1 MIITGVVLAALLN
14 TANAQFAIENNSKLG
29 AKVENVS
36 ETTKRF
42 LLDFGSDANA
52 GESIQVKGLYARAYT
67 ETGESVSVDLSRGKC
82 ESLNGFGNPLILN
95 DVPAIATAYGTER
108 PIVGL
113 IGIDGTDRAF
123 GMLPGSANKN
133 VELAVVFSLR
143 GCNLSL
149 IHI

>member
-52 GESIQVKGLYARAYT
+52 GESIQVKGLVCKSLYGNRRVCLCRF
-67 ETGESVSVDLSRGKC
+67 EQGKMR
-82 ESLNGFGNPLILN
+82 EFEWLRQS
-95 DVPAIATAYGTER
+95 
-108 PIVGL
+108 
-113 IGIDGTDRAF
+113 ID
-123 GMLPGSANKN
+123 S
-133 VELAVVFSLR
+133 E
-143 GCNLSL
+143 
-149 IHI
+149 

>member
-52 GESIQVKGLYARAYT
+52 DEIVCVFSILSVCR
-67 ETGESVSVDLSRGKC
+67 VSVDATDILPSIPAAVSTQTADKTTA
-82 ESLNGFGNPLILN
+82 SILLFSFLILFL
-95 DVPAIATAYGTER
+95 
-108 PIVGL
+108 L
-113 IGIDGTDRAF
+113 I
-123 GMLPGSANKN
+123 LQ
-133 VELAVVFSLR
+133 
-143 GCNLSL
+143 
-149 IHI
+149 

>member
-52 GESIQVKGLYARAYT
+52 IRK
-67 ETGESVSVDLSRGKC
+67 
-82 ESLNGFGNPLILN
+82 
-95 DVPAIATAYGTER
+95 PA
-108 PIVGL
+108 
-113 IGIDGTDRAF
+113 
-123 GMLPGSANKN
+123 S
-133 VELAVVFSLR
+133 
-143 GCNLSL
+143 LSL
-149 IHI
+149 SI